1 MGCRLDSCVAHIKWC
16 SSSQCEIFS
25 CFIFTQL
32 SGKVVWDTAAK
43 LVSEHFGALY
53 MVYEK
58 ENVIIQKQGIK
69 IKYFNRNILAKMQ
82 TVELWIK
89 KTFTCIGDNT
99 FKKIISKNF

>member
-1 MGCRLDSCVAHIKWC
+1 MRF
-16 SSSQCEIFS
+16 FS

-82 TVELWIK
+82 TVEL
-89 KTFTCIGDNT
+89 
-99 FKKIISKNF
+99 